1 MEKTKL
7 GLSVG
12 LMAALLYFSGLLNV
26 LVVFLIGGYILLRED
41 NAWLRRAAV
50 KGMLVVAL
58 FAVATSLVGIL
69 GDLFSIISSFL
80 NGLPGDRYFN
90 LRFPLGLDS
99 ILRYAIAIIRCILL
113 TILGVSALNK
123 KDFTAGPVD
132 GMIDKHFGTEG
143 KDVNQVNP
151 FVQTAQPQNTPAQ
164 NVPAQ
169 NAPVQT
175 APGQPPVAHPVP
187 PQAPPP
193 QQQRLVAPPPPQ
205 AVPQQPQAAQP
216 GQTYQQPQPGQ
227 PVPPPTQA
235 PNPWPTPGQGGENQ

>member
-151 FVQTAQPQNTPAQ
+151 FVQTAQPQNA
-164 NVPAQ
+164 PAQ

-175 APGQPPVAHPVP
+175 APGQPPAAHPVP

-193 QQQRLVAPPPPQ
+193 QQQRPVAPPPPQ
-205 AVPQQPQAAQP
+205 AVPQQPQAVQP
-216 GQTYQQPQPGQ
+216 GQTYQQQPQPGQ